1 METLVY
7 GAIML
12 FHNYLEKL
20 LGSKTKIKTLRA
32 AFRFPGKSFT
42 TRELSKLAGV
52 SHTGVLKA
60 LGDLEEMNILHV
72 ETHGRAN
79 AVRLN
84 EESFLAQHLQHI
96 FKLER
101 ETVSHLVED
110 IGKSFSGFEAA
121 SIALFG
127 SLAKGDGG
135 PRSDID
141 LLIITEDKNG
151 AEERT
156 GALQE
161 KLAWKFGSSVSPHI
175 LSPREFKKERAF
187 RKEVLGHHIMV
198 GGKRLEDI

>member
-1 METLVY
+1 
-7 GAIML
+7 ML

-42 TRELSKLAGV
+42 TRELSKLIGV

-60 LGDLEEMNILHV
+60 LGDLEEMNILHI

-79 AVRLN
+79 VVRLN
-84 EESFLAQHLQHI
+84 KESFLAQHLQHI

-110 IGKSFSGFEAA
+110 IRKSFNGFEAA
-121 SIALFG
+121 SIAIFG
-127 SLAKGDGG
+127 SLVKGDEE
-135 PRSDID
+135 PRSDVD
-141 LLIITEDKNG
+141 LLIITKDKNG

-156 GALQE
+156 GELQE
-161 KLAWKFGSSVSPHI
+161 KLAGKFGNSVSPHI
-175 LSPREFKKERAF
+175 LSPGEFKKERAF
-187 RKEVLGHHIMV
+187 REEVLSHHVMV
-198 GGKRLEDI
+198 SGKRLEDI